1 MYPPSSRISVV
12 FFVKTMDSSTKDDAS
27 SLITYVAPLLY
38 CVTSD
43 TSIGDLVGL
52 LGLAGG
58 GEVPTGERVWTSA
71 STLGEGGWSCGVGFQ
86 VGLKVGLLVAGL
98 STGALSVTS
107 MRSADAA
114 TGN

>member
-1 MYPPSSRISVV
+1 MYPPSSRMSVV
-12 FFVKTMDSSTKDDAS
+12 FFVRTMDSSTKDDAS
-27 SLITYVAPLLY
+27 SLIMCVAPLLY

-52 LGLAGG
+52 LGLVG
-58 GEVPTGERVWTSA
+58 GEVPTGERVWTPA
-71 STLGEGGWSCGVGFQ
+71 SSLGEGGWSCGVGFQ